1 MLYSKGLLQYD
12 LKITEYCEE
21 IIDIVAEQCEKTGM
35 YIESPIYFDVSTQSF
50 KRRDKKNITKEWCEQ
65 TLQELK
71 EYSLLKRSLNVTVG
85 GANNEY

>member
-21 IIDIVAEQCEKTGM
+21 IIDIVAEQCEKTGR
-35 YIESPIYFDVSTQSF
+35 YIESPVYFDVATQSF
-50 KRRDKKNITKEWCEQ
+50 KRRDKKNITKEWCEK

-71 EYSLLKRSLNVTVG
+71 EYSLLKGSLNVTVG

>member
-12 LKITEYCEE
+12 LKIIEYCEE
-21 IIDIVAEQCEKTGM
+21 IIDIIAEQSEKTGR
-35 YIESPIYFDVSTQSF
+35 YVESPVYFDVATQSF
-50 KRRDKKNITKEWCEQ
+50 KRRDKKNITKEWCEK

-71 EYSLLKRSLNVTVG
+71 DNSLLKGSLNVTVG

>member
-12 LKITEYCEE
+12 LKIIEYCEE
-21 IIDIVAEQCEKTGM
+21 IIDIIAEQCEKTGM
-35 YIESPIYFDVSTQSF
+35 YIESPVYFDVATQSF
-50 KRRDKKNITKEWCEQ
+50 KRRDKKVITKEWCEK

-71 EYSLLKRSLNVTVG
+71 EYSLLKGSVNVTVG